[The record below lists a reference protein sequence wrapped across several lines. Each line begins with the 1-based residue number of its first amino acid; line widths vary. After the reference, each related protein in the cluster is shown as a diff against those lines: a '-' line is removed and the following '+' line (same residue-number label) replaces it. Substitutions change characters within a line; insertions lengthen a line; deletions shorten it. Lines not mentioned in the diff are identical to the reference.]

1 MARDYPGKRVEF
13 RRVIAEDDL
22 VVLHCFQH
30 WPGDQISPESISSDS
45 MARARSS
52 NTGTCCR
59 SFPNDRRTPTRCS
72 DRHAQPHNDRPRL
85 RGTRAFPAASSRH
98 ARRPVRP
105 RRQSGRDFQQRAGA
119 RCPKGRVLPRWS
131 AISRGDVSRC
141 RNRRTAARCP
151 HR

>member
-30 WPGDQISPESISSDS
+30 WLGDQISPESISSDS

-85 RGTRAFPAASSRH
+85 RGTQAFPAASSRH

-105 RRQSGRDFQQRAGA
+105 
-119 RCPKGRVLPRWS
+119 
-131 AISRGDVSRC
+131 
-141 RNRRTAARCP
+141 AARGPRLTKTRGCALP
-151 HR
+151 QGPGPAAVVCDQPGGCQPLSKS